1 MFLYPI
7 CLLLRAIKCGS
18 LHKISFLGKP
28 LTKSNF
34 YVQKLNCTSMRHNA
48 CFLYPCICE
57 MQENSSDISLIQMS
71 CPYKCLVACTH
82 WELVGNTAIKTYL
95 EKDPEAKTK
104 LLCNHINSNHII
116 INHINHIIK
125 PN

>member
-1 MFLYPI
+1 
-7 CLLLRAIKCGS
+7 
-18 LHKISFLGKP
+18 
-28 LTKSNF
+28 
-34 YVQKLNCTSMRHNA
+34 MRHNA

-71 CPYKCLVACTH
+71 CSYKCLVACTH